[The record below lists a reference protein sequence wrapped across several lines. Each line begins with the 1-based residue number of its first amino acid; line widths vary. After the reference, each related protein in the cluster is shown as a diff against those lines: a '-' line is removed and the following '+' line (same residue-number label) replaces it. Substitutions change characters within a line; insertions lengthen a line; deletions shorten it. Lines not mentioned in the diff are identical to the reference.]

1 MFKNSSATISRHL
14 VIAFWSHF
22 FLLSHAFNAV
32 LDLNENDIRGDI
44 SSEIKHMKNLR
55 YLRLSYNRFNA
66 LPPEMSEL
74 KNLTHVF
81 LQGNRL
87 SGDDRHI
94 VVHNVQEEGYQFISD
109 CGAPSDAAE
118 PFVCANCDMCCNAL
132 GENEILSCPETLGAS

>member
-1 MFKNSSATISRHL
+1 
-14 VIAFWSHF
+14 
-22 FLLSHAFNAV
+22 
-32 LDLNENDIRGDI
+32 
-44 SSEIKHMKNLR
+44 MKNLR

-74 KNLTHVF
+74 KNLTHIF

-87 SGDDRHI
+87 SGDDSHI
-94 VVHNVQEEGYQFISD
+94 VVHNVQDEGYQFISD

-132 GENEILSCPETLGAS
+132 GKCDLSVSLNIPRYERMKRSEGEDFSFPQSDLISINFLACFLP

>member
-1 MFKNSSATISRHL
+1 M
-14 VIAFWSHF
+14 
-22 FLLSHAFNAV
+22 

-66 LPPEMSEL
+66 LPSEMSEL

-87 SGDDRHI
+87 SGDDSHI
-94 VVHNVQEEGYQFISD
+94 VVDNVQDEGYQFISD

-132 GENEILSCPETLGAS
+132 GECDLSVI

>member
-1 MFKNSSATISRHL
+1 
-14 VIAFWSHF
+14 
-22 FLLSHAFNAV
+22 
-32 LDLNENDIRGDI
+32 
-44 SSEIKHMKNLR
+44 MKNLR

-94 VVHNVQEEGYQFISD
+94 VVHNVQDEGYQFISD

-132 GENEILSCPETLGAS
+132 GEYDTKCCRLPKLLGELTDLRVRTPCFFTPGRPVSNISSLAIIMAKMPPFFSISYM